1 MVDYDSWKL
10 PIGLYEKAL
19 PDNLSWE
26 NRLLMTRDAGYNFL
40 EISIDKTDERL
51 SRLNWSKTEIN
62 KLKENIEKINVPI
75 TTMCLSANRH
85 FPIGSSFENIQKKGV
100 EIILN
105 AIKFSFYLGI
115 KIIQIAC
122 YDVLDGEK
130 STDLSRQVFISN
142 LEKCVEFAGSKGIML
157 AIENVDT
164 KFGDSI
170 DKTMDLAD
178 TIGSPWLQ
186 IYPDIGNLVAM
197 RQDVDHQLQAG
208 KNHIVAIHVKDTV
221 DGVVRRIPFGEGI
234 VDFISA
240 FNTLKRVKFYGP
252 MLIEMWAGDKK
263 DNFDTIKDSRE
274 WVIDRLKQSN
284 YSINNFVV

>member
-170 DKTMDLAD
+170 EKTMDLAD

-186 IYPDIGNLVAM
+186 IYPDIGNLAAM
-197 RQDVDHQLQAG
+197 GQDVDHQLQAG

>member
-170 DKTMDLAD
+170 EKTMDLAD